1 MCHFASKYSWALLF
15 ETSRHSI
22 ILYYLARDLFLSILL
37 PLSIHLSFSFF
48 LFFARF
54 LPSLYARIIYQFVI
68 KIDSRRYSSG
78 EMFAKCDAGDRKT
91 QRGQFCMNARID
103 AGVSCGRW
111 RTVISVA
118 NLTFSLPPPSLSFL
132 VFCETVRGSETR
144 WDDTS
149 QLLKQHTH
157 IHLVTDARD
166 LTFRLVYTVQEIKRG
181 NQAAT
186 KSSLYYL
193 LT

>member
-1 MCHFASKYSWALLF
+1 MCHFAPKYSWALLF

-22 ILYYLARDLFLSILL
+22 ILYYLAWDLFLSILL
-37 PLSIHLSFSFF
+37 PLSIHLSFRFS

-118 NLTFSLPPPSLSFL
+118 NLTFSLPPPSRSSYFARLF
-132 VFCETVRGSETR
+132 VAPKRGGMIRLNCSNN
-144 WDDTS
+144 
-149 QLLKQHTH
+149 TH
-157 IHLVTDARD
+157 I
-166 LTFRLVYTVQEIKRG
+166 YTSWRTRETWHFAWCTQCK
-181 NQAAT
+181 
-186 KSSLYYL
+186 K
-193 LT
+193 